1 MFANDTNLFYS
12 NSKINELFENVN
24 MGLVSVADWGF
35 ANKLSIIQA
44 KQNISFFINKW
55 IAIIYP

>member
-24 MGLVSVADWGF
+24 IGLANVADWGF

-44 KQNISFFINKW
+44 KQNINFFINKW